1 MKALLILLFLL
12 PVNLYGS
19 PVALINDRVITKQ
32 EFNLVFELYWKEIL
46 HLAPKRPTLRD
57 KELFL
62 LEYVK
67 GQIIEDVAE
76 EMGITVTESE
86 ISERLRLWGRTPA
99 VNQLIKDFVKREILT
114 EKVEQMVTG
123 GIYVSEKE
131 IKAYY
136 LLNKREF
143 YYPKQVKLLRV
154 IADSRKLAKRARA
167 ILKKGGIPRGEGY
180 TVGRERWYSLQAL
193 PKRVRAR
200 LYPYKVGKVTAPIRF
215 DGKYIILKIT
225 DTRKPGILPIS
236 MVREKVRAKLL
247 RLKKEEVFRKWFQDV
262 LKNYRLEFF
271 PENL

>member
-1 MKALLILLFLL
+1 VKALLILLILL
-12 PVNLYGS
+12 PVSLLSS
-19 PVALINDRVITKQ
+19 PVAVVNDRIITKQ
-32 EFNLVFELYWKEIL
+32 EFNLVFDLYWKEIL

-67 GQIIEDVAE
+67 GQIIEDVAK
-76 EMGITVTESE
+76 EMGLTATESE
-86 ISERLRLWGRTPA
+86 INERLRLWGRTA
-99 VNQLIKDFVKREILT
+99 SSNQLIRDFVRREILT

-123 GIYVSEKE
+123 GIYVSESE

-154 IADSRKLAKRARA
+154 VADTRKLARRARE
-167 ILKKGGIPRGEGY
+167 ILKRGKVPKGEGY
-180 TVGRERWYSLQAL
+180 IVGRERWYSLQAL
-193 PKRVRAR
+193 PRKVRAR
-200 LYPYKVGKVTAPIRF
+200 LYPYKTGRVTAPIPF
-215 DGKYIILKIT
+215 DGKYIVLKIV

-236 MVREKVRAKLL
+236 MVREKVRSKLI

-262 LKNYRLEFF
+262 LKNYRLEFY

>member
-1 MKALLILLFLL
+1 MVLLILLYLFPVSLL
-12 PVNLYGS
+12 GS
-19 PVALINDRVITKQ
+19 PVALVNDRVITKQ
-32 EFNLVFELYWKEIL
+32 EFNLVFDLYWKEIL
-46 HLAPKRPTLRD
+46 HLAPKRPTIRD

-67 GQIIEDVAE
+67 GQIIEDVAR
-76 EMGITVTESE
+76 EMGITVTQSE
-86 ISERLRLWGRTPA
+86 ISERLRLWGRNPA

-123 GIYVSEKE
+123 GIYVSENE

-154 IADSRKLAKRARA
+154 VADTRRLAKRARET
-167 ILKKGGIPRGEGY
+167 LKRGGIPKGDGY
-180 TVGRERWYSLQAL
+180 MVGRERWYSLQAL
-193 PKRVRAR
+193 PKKVRAR

-225 DTRKPGILPIS
+225 ETRKPGILPIS

-262 LKNYRLEFF
+262 LKNYRLEFY